1 MKTEREMSKLL
12 TATALSL
19 AMPFSAMAAEA
30 VFPTIVI
37 QGGQTYRASELIGT
51 RIYAADTEMDAGM
64 TAPAGAS
71 ADWDDIGEIN
81 DVVLS
86 MDGQVRAVI
95 IGVGGFLGIGE
106 RDVAI
111 SLDSLA
117 AIVEDDDPDVVFLVV
132 NATKEQIEAAPE
144 VMNEDDAMA
153 ANATAPMEQNA
164 PAVDDGVIDVE
175 RPMLTSPAYE
185 VEGYETMP
193 AGDLTAEELSG
204 ARVYGAGDED
214 VGEVDELILSDDGSI
229 QQVVLDVGGFLGMG
243 EHHVAVTM
251 DELQIM
257 RGEGDDVRVY
267 IEATQEQLEAQPEY
281 EGD

>member
-1 MKTEREMSKLL
+1 MKTEKEMSKLL
-12 TATALSL
+12 AATALSL
-19 AMPFSAMAAEA
+19 AMPFYAAAAEA

-37 QGGQTYRASELIGT
+37 QDGQTYRASELIGT

-71 ADWDDIGEIN
+71 ADWDDIGEVN

-117 AIVEDDDPDVVFLVV
+117 AIVEDDDPDDVFLVV

-257 RGEGDDVRVY
+257 RGEGDDIRVY

-281 EGD
+281 KGD

>member
-1 MKTEREMSKLL
+1 MRTEKEMSKLL

-37 QGGQTYRASELIGT
+37 QDGQTYRASDLIGM
-51 RIYAADTEMDAGM
+51 RVYAADTEMEAGM

-95 IGVGGFLGIGE
+95 IGVGGFLGMGE

-111 SLDSLA
+111 SLDSLTP
-117 AIVEDDDPDVVFLVV
+117 IVEDDDPDDVFLTV

-193 AGDLTAEELSG
+193 AGDLTAEELTG

-257 RGEGDDVRVY
+257 RCEGDDIRVY

-281 EGD
+281 KRD